1 MMCNSERGPGRN
13 GSPGTTSIGGS
24 ELFLFGSQVRH
35 MAEGFFLGAV
45 HSGTSLG
52 ITGEMNLDCEMT
64 HEQDIYSDEG
74 PPGEPAPPRTIT
86 AHTKNS
92 EGTSECAVEFRFYVR
107 TGENPSTLIATDTVK
122 RGSTP
127 SRTARWTQVTAKC
140 LRSPVENPSCR
151 VSWTIDP

>member
-86 AHTKNS
+86 AHTRLHPQPDRAMDPGDRQVP
-92 EGTSECAVEFRFYVR
+92 EIPG
-107 TGENPSTLIATDTVK
+107 GESVVPSVVDDRPMT
-122 RGSTP
+122 R
-127 SRTARWTQVTAKC
+127 ARP
-140 LRSPVENPSCR
+140 LRSRGRDAFRGRAFDV
-151 VSWTIDP
+151 